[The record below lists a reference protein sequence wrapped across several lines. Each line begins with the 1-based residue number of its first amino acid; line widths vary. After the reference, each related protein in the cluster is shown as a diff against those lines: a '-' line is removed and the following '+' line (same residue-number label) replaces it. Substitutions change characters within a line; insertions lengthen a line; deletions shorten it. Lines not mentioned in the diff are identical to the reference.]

1 MSRRT
6 PLSLLAAVLLC
17 LLLPA
22 PAAGAPVPSR
32 DRAQDLALVQ
42 DVIARDEVARALA
55 STGLTETQIETRV
68 SQLSDEDLASLAKH
82 LDQVQ
87 AGGQMDRDTM
97 WIVIYVLAGILLIV
111 LLV

>member
-6 PLSLLAAVLLC
+6 PLLLLAAVLFS
-17 LLLPA
+17 LLPTPTSA
-22 PAAGAPVPSR
+22 APVPSR
-32 DRAQDLALVQ
+32 DRASDLAVVH

-55 STGLTETQIETRV
+55 ATGLTHAQIESRL
-68 SQLSDEDLASLAKH
+68 SQLSDQDLAALAAD

-87 AGGQMDRDTM
+87 AGGAMDRDTM